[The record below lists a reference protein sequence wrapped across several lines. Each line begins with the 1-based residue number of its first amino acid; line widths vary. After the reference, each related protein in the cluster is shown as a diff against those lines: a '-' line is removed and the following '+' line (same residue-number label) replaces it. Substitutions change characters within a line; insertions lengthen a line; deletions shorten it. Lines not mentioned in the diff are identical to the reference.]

1 MRSGH
6 SEGFTPQPNKLAGIF
21 GLMLLRIFPND
32 SGASFFY
39 ARRTKNMGTSKSVK
53 RFDNIDNSQ
62 WMTVPFERTNEGF
75 LRGRAIVTSIGVF
88 TYKRKDGTVQREL
101 RLPEEVFNL
110 ATLSSMKLKPVT
122 LNHPTE
128 LVTSDNAKSLQVGSL
143 GDNPSWTKEWHDR
156 NWQEVTDGINCAI
169 DMIIT
174 RQDAIDAILN
184 GKQALSMGYTCD
196 LEAAQPGATW
206 CGIEYDFIQ
215 RNIRYN
221 HCAIV
226 DSARAGDNAKIE
238 LRADSED
245 AVLED
250 IYTKTDGGKN
260 TMLKKINL
268 DGIDY
273 EAEEG
278 VIKALHAA
286 NANCLNYE
294 DDELR
299 DVIVAANKNAK
310 KAKDELEKKI
320 SEVEAE
326 RDTAKDKADSAE
338 KELADLKK
346 SAFDEKKL
354 DEAVKAKIELIHTA
368 EKAGV
373 EVNDGMSDADIKKA
387 VILKSFPNAKFDG
400 KDDVYIQAR
409 YDATVEMLSEKNN
422 ASSRQFA
429 SDLPP
434 ENRADE
440 NDARKRM
447 IARMKNHGQ
456 EEK

>member
-1 MRSGH
+1 
-6 SEGFTPQPNKLAGIF
+6 
-21 GLMLLRIFPND
+21 
-32 SGASFFY
+32 
-39 ARRTKNMGTSKSVK
+39 MGRFNSVN

-101 RLPEEVFNL
+101 RLPEEVFSFD
-110 ATLSSMKLKPVT
+110 TLNSMKLKPVT
-122 LNHPTE
+122 LNHPSE
-128 LVTSDNAKSLQVGSL
+128 LVTSDNADRLQVGSL

-169 DMIIT
+169 DMMIT
-174 RQDAIDAILN
+174 KKDAIDAVLN

-196 LEAAQPGATW
+196 LEAAQPGAAW

-226 DSARAGDNAKIE
+226 DAARAGDNAKIE

-250 IYTKTDGGKN
+250 MVFYKKTDGG
-260 TMLKKINL
+260 TQMLKKINL

-273 EAEEG
+273 EAEET

-286 NANCLNYE
+286 NERADKAEKDACGTKKEL
-294 DDELR
+294 DEC
-299 DVIVAANKNAK
+299 IENAK

-326 RDTAKDKADSAE
+326 RDTAKEKADGLE
-338 KELADLKK
+338 KENAELKK
-346 SAFDEKKL
+346 TTLDSARI
-354 DEAVKAKIELIHTA
+354 DEAVNAKIALLENA
-368 EKAGV
+368 KKANV
-373 EVNDGMSDADIKKA
+373 EVKADMSDMDIKKA
-387 VILKSFPNAKFDG
+387 VITSAFPNANFDG

-409 YDATVEMLSEKNN
+409 YDATVEMLEERNDAKN
-422 ASSRQFA
+422 RQVT

-434 ENRADE
+434 EAHADE
-440 NDARKRM
+440 NDARNRM
-447 IARMKNHGQ
+447 IERMKNHGQ
-456 EEK
+456 EAK

>member
-1 MRSGH
+1 MI
-6 SEGFTPQPNKLAGIF
+6 KKDL
-21 GLMLLRIFPND
+21 
-32 SGASFFY
+32 
-39 ARRTKNMGTSKSVK
+39 K

-62 WMTVPFERTNEGF
+62 WMTIPFERTNEGF

-101 RLPEEVFNL
+101 RLPEEVFSL
-110 ATLSSMKLKPVT
+110 STLNSMKLKPVT

-128 LVTSDNAKSLQVGSL
+128 LVTQDNADKLQVGSL
-143 GDNPSWTKEWHDR
+143 GDNPSWSKEWEHK
-156 NWQEVTDGINCAI
+156 NWEEVTDGINCAI

-174 RQDAIDAILN
+174 RKDAIDAILN

-196 LEAAQPGATW
+196 LEMAEPGATW
-206 CGIEYDFIQ
+206 CGVEYDFIQ

-250 IYTKTDGGKN
+250 MVTKLDGG
-260 TMLKKINL
+260 TSMLKKINL

-273 EAEEG
+273 EAEES
-278 VIKALHAA
+278 VIKALNSEKARA
-286 NANCLNYE
+286 DKAENDACE
-294 DDELR
+294 TKKTMDKK
-299 DVIVAANKNAK
+299 VADMEK
-310 KAKDELEKKI
+310 KVTELEKRI

-326 RDTAKDKADSAE
+326 RDTAKDKADGLE
-338 KELADLKK
+338 KELDEAKK
-346 SAFDEKKL
+346 ANLDSSRL
-354 DEAVKAKIELIHTA
+354 DEAVKAKMELLHNA

-373 EVNDGMSDADIKKA
+373 EVKEDMSDMDIKKA
-387 VILKSFPNAKFDG
+387 VILSKFKNANFDG
-400 KDDVYIQAR
+400 KDEVYVQAR
-409 YDATVEMLSEKNN
+409 YDAAVEILCEKNDGEN
-422 ASSRQFA
+422 RQVM
-429 SDLPP
+429 SDMPP
-434 ENRADE
+434 ENHMDE
-440 NDARKRM
+440 NDAREKM
-447 IARMKNHGQ
+447 IRRMKNHGQ

>member
-1 MRSGH
+1 M
-6 SEGFTPQPNKLAGIF
+6 
-21 GLMLLRIFPND
+21 GLKKDLR
-32 SGASFFY
+32 
-39 ARRTKNMGTSKSVK
+39 

-75 LRGRAIVTSIGVF
+75 LKGRAIVTSIGVF

-101 RLPEEVFNL
+101 RLPEDVFSFD
-110 ATLSSMKLKPVT
+110 TLNSMKLKPVT

-128 LVTSDNAKSLQVGSL
+128 LVTSDNADKLQVGSL

-156 NWQEVTDGINCAI
+156 NWTEVTDGINCAI

-174 RQDAIDAILN
+174 KKDAIDAILN

-196 LEAAQPGATW
+196 LEQAQPGATW

-250 IYTKTDGGKN
+250 IVVNKKDGGN

-268 DGIDY
+268 DGMEY
-273 EAEEG
+273 EAEES
-278 VIKALHAA
+278 VIKAYNSEKARADKAEKDACESKKSMDKKVADL
-286 NANCLNYE
+286 E
-294 DDELR
+294 DK
-299 DVIVAANKNAK
+299 NK
-310 KAKDELEKKI
+310 ELEKRI
-320 SEVEAE
+320 SELEAE

-338 KELADLKK
+338 KELEKVKADSLDPKRV
-346 SAFDEKKL
+346 
-354 DEAVKAKIELIHTA
+354 DEAVKAKMELLHNA
-368 EKAGV
+368 EKAKV
-373 EVNDGMSDADIKKA
+373 EVKADMSDMDIKKA
-387 VILKSFPNAKFDG
+387 IIASQFPNVKFDG
-400 KDDVYIQAR
+400 KNDVYVEAR
-409 YDATVEMLSEKNN
+409 YDATIEILAERADANTKV
-422 ASSRQFA
+422 FT

-434 ENRADE
+434 ANHFDE
-440 NDARKRM
+440 NDARQRM
-447 IARMKNHGQ
+447 IQRMKNHGQ
-456 EEK
+456 EA

>member
-1 MRSGH
+1 
-6 SEGFTPQPNKLAGIF
+6 
-21 GLMLLRIFPND
+21 
-32 SGASFFY
+32 
-39 ARRTKNMGTSKSVK
+39 MGTLKTVK

-75 LRGRAIVTSIGVF
+75 LKGRAIVTSIGVF

-101 RLPEEVFNL
+101 RLPEEVFNPSAL
-110 ATLSSMKLKPVT
+110 NSMKLKPVT

-128 LVTSDNAKSLQVGSL
+128 LVTQDNADKLQVGSL
-143 GDNPSWTKEWHDR
+143 GDNPSSTTQWDNPYETK
-156 NWQEVTDGINCAI
+156 TDGINCAI

-174 RQDAIDAILN
+174 KKDAIDAVLN

-196 LEAAQPGATW
+196 LEMAKPGSSW

-215 RNIRYN
+215 RNIHYN

-250 IYTKTDGGKN
+250 IVFKKHDGG
-260 TMLKKINL
+260 TQMLKKINL

-273 EAEEG
+273 EAEAE
-278 VIKALHAA
+278 VIKALQKA
-286 NANCLNYE
+286 
-294 DDELR
+294 DE
-299 DVIVAANKNAK
+299 KAK
-310 KAKDELEKKI
+310 KAEEDACEQKKAMDKKVADLEDKEKELEKRI
-320 SEVEAE
+320 SELEAE
-326 RDTAKDKADSAE
+326 RDTAKEKADSAE

-373 EVNDGMSDADIKKA
+373 EVNDGMSGADIKKA
-387 VILKSFPNAKFDG
+387 VILKLFPNAKFDG

-409 YDATVEMLSEKNN
+409 YDAAVEMLGEKNN